1 MQTHTCYEPRRMTIC
16 LSNYV
21 DMASGS
27 DEYDAFNLDFTEED
41 FTYIDKTILG
51 TESQAGESAGGPAI
65 TIEIEQS
72 VEQTTAK
79 DTSVN
84 APRPS
89 PYMQFRAW
97 NDALSVSDLVSPA
110 WYVLS
115 SLNATP

>member
-1 MQTHTCYEPRRMTIC
+1 MTIC